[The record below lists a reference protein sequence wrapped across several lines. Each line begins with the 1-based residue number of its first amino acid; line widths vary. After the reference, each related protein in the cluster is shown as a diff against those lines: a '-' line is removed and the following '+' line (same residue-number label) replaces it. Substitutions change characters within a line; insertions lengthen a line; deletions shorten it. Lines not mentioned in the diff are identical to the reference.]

1 MRIFEI
7 KWGIS
12 KNKSL
17 VFLIRTTNGS
27 ILARHANYHPLTL
40 HSHTAQLPAVDH

>member
-17 VFLIRTTNGS
+17 VFLIRITNGS
-27 ILARHANYHPLTL
+27 ILARHASYLPTL
-40 HSHTAQLPAVDH
+40 RGHTAQLPAVDH

>member
-17 VFLIRTTNGS
+17 VFLIRITNGS
-27 ILARHANYHPLTL
+27 ILARHASYLPTL
-40 HSHTAQLPAVDH
+40 RSHAAQLPAVDY